1 MVGEPEVE
9 NEERPTWA
17 EINGGVGWR
26 HTSEPQ
32 SDGSMGWPGWGV
44 AIDGKGARS
53 DELEKGDAPRSFGR
67 VVTEKLLRPSD
78 ATGSEF
84 RDGDEAKV

>member
-17 EINGGVGWR
+17 EIGGGVGRR

-32 SDGSMGWPGWGV
+32 SEGSMGRPGWGA
-44 AIDGKGARS
+44 AIDGEGARS
-53 DELEKGDAPRSFGR
+53 AELEKGDAPRAFGR
-67 VVTEKLLRPSD
+67 VLIEKRLCPSY

-84 RDGDEAKV
+84 PDGDEAKA

>member
-17 EINGGVGWR
+17 EIGGGVGRR

-32 SDGSMGWPGWGV
+32 SEGPMGWPGWGA
-44 AIDGKGARS
+44 AIDGEGARP
-53 DELEKGDAPRSFGR
+53 DELEKGEAPRAFGR
-67 VVTEKLLRPSD
+67 VLTEKLLRPSY

-84 RDGDEAKV
+84 PDGDEAKA